1 MIEEQIV
8 ALLAKALPL
17 RLLEDDDEAKRPL
30 TAIVDQINALRA
42 LPVEAVEVVAE
53 PEAPVKVVGAPV
65 DAPARRGRPPKAAV
79 EGSDAA

>member
-1 MIEEQIV
+1 MIEEQIA

-30 TAIVDQINALRA
+30 AGIVDQINALRA
-42 LPVEAVEVVAE
+42 LPVEAVPEPVV
-53 PEAPVKVVGAPV
+53 VVE
-65 DAPARRGRPPKAAV
+65 PARRGRPPKADVAAI